1 MFCPALSSVIFQVG
15 SPLLR
20 VGQERAQIDLFSVG
34 PEVLKRIE
42 LARLIIEHVD
52 NDAAIVEQHPRAA
65 AVALAVQRLFAR
77 LRELLFHFVAQGV

>member
-52 NDAAIVEQHPRAA
+52 NLTEIVPTDMPYWLEVFGRGETIVIPI
-65 AVALAVQRLFAR
+65 LKM
-77 LRELLFHFVAQGV
+77 